1 MNLTLRLSA
10 LPRAFTHTLLSLG
23 IIGSAAMTSVTAQAE
38 TLRMG
43 MVTPPSHI
51 WNKTS
56 AHFND
61 NLKDATGGKT
71 KIMIFPL
78 SKLGGEQ
85 QMIDLLQ
92 SGGIQLAVLTAGV
105 LSNREES
112 ISGWFLPGLF
122 DDVADAAAATQK
134 EQAQLMLKKL
144 EQDKLVG
151 LGYTLAGMRHVIS
164 TQPMNTVA
172 DFANKKVRS
181 FPNKVFNDWWQGL
194 DAAPTAMPLSE
205 VSPALTTN
213 LLDAVDVDLDVVVGL
228 KMYQQAPVLT
238 LTNHM
243 AFPGIV
249 VASKKW
255 WDGLSDDKRATV
267 MAAFKDAEQWG
278 FKQQEAAEVSNLE
291 ALKQAGVTVTRF
303 DQSAL
308 QPLMSSIVEKYTNE
322 NADIKAFYEENK

>member
-1 MNLTLRLSA
+1 MKNSFNQI
-10 LPRAFTHTLLSLG
+10 PRAFGKAVLSVALLAATATASL
-23 IIGSAAMTSVTAQAE
+23 TAQAE

-43 MVTPPSHI
+43 MVTPPTHI

-56 AHFND
+56 EHFND
-61 NLKDATGGKT
+61 NLQAATSGKT

-105 LSNREES
+105 LSNREDS

-122 DDVADAAAATQK
+122 DSVADAAAATQRP
-134 EQAQLMLKKL
+134 EAQKMLKKL
-144 EQDKLVG
+144 EADKLVG

-164 TQPMNTVA
+164 LQPMTSVD
-172 DFANKKVRS
+172 DFANKKIRS
-181 FPNKVFNDWWQGL
+181 FPNKVFNDWWQELG
-194 DAAPTAMPLSE
+194 AAPTAMPLSE

-228 KMYQQAPVLT
+228 KMYQQAPNLT

-255 WDGLSDDKRATV
+255 WDSLTDEKRETV
-267 MAAFKDAEQWG
+267 MKSFKEAESWG

-291 ALKQAGVTVTRF
+291 KLKAEGVQVNSF
-303 DQSAL
+303 AKASL
-308 QPLMSSIVEKYTNE
+308 QPVMNKISGKYLSE
-322 NADIKAFYEENK
+322 NPDIKAFYSENK